1 MDRGKFDEPNMKFCN
16 NFDFLKETDNSL
28 DMLDG
33 ANPKTEVFS
42 GYLSRNKDI
51 SSVFFCKLFQPS
63 WSRAAVSTSLKK
75 VDFS

>member
-1 MDRGKFDEPNMKFCN
+1 MNQTEFCN
-16 NFDFLKETDNSL
+16 DFDFLKETDNSL

-51 SSVFFCKLFQPS
+51 SSVFFCKLF
-63 WSRAAVSTSLKK
+63 
-75 VDFS
+75 

>member
-1 MDRGKFDEPNMKFCN
+1 MKFCN

-51 SSVFFCKLFQPS
+51 SSVFFFANYFNQVGHGPRSLLL
-63 WSRAAVSTSLKK
+63 LKK

>member
-1 MDRGKFDEPNMKFCN
+1 MKFCN

-28 DMLDG
+28 DTLDG

-51 SSVFFCKLFQPS
+51 SSVFFANYFNQVGHRPRSLLLFE
-63 WSRAAVSTSLKK
+63 K

>member
-1 MDRGKFDEPNMKFCN
+1 MKFCN

-51 SSVFFCKLFQPS
+51 SSVFFLQIISTKLVTGRGLYFF
-63 WSRAAVSTSLKK
+63 LKK
-75 VDFS
+75 